1 MSDVKISK
9 KLSAAVGAALGALF
23 MWMITQA
30 SPVIAAA
37 PVLRLM
43 AFGAIFAG
51 VGAAVGFVAAALSNI
66 GAFASEDGWA
76 SDDDQGRM
84 SRVNI
89 DGSPMVG
96 HTDINGS
103 PYGVTS
109 SSD

>member
-51 VGAAVGFVAAALSNI
+51 
-66 GAFASEDGWA
+66 
-76 SDDDQGRM
+76 
-84 SRVNI
+84 
-89 DGSPMVG
+89 
-96 HTDINGS
+96 
-103 PYGVTS
+103 GVL
-109 SSD
+109 